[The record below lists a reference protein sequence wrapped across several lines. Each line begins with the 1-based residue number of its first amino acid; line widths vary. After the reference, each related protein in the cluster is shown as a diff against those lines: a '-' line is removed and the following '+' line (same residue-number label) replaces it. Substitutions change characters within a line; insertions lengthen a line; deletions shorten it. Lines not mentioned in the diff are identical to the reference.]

1 VPIGVICADRRGML
15 KDRSAL
21 GRTTDMM
28 TRRTFVQQASL
39 LASTVLGVP
48 TLAAS
53 PYKMGLQLFT
63 LRAAMAQDAPGTL
76 KRVADLG
83 YEEVETYGFD
93 DRALRYYGMEASAFK
108 ELLAANKLTTSS
120 GHYDLNRFV
129 VSPLGDLERYVD
141 RCIEGARALGQSYI
155 TWPWLDEQSRTIEK
169 FKVVAERLNIAGKR
183 IKSAG
188 LQLAYHNHDFEFVE
202 QDGRIGYDIVT
213 QDTDS
218 NLVKL
223 QMDLYWIA
231 RASKLTPHQWFEKF
245 PGRFVMWH
253 VKDMHRT
260 SRDYTELGN
269 GTIDFPA
276 IWPDVSL
283 AGLKHYF
290 VEQGGNFTHDPF
302 RSVADSAAY
311 VRRVL
316 LK

>member
-1 VPIGVICADRRGML
+1 M
-15 KDRSAL
+15 
-21 GRTTDMM
+21 
-28 TRRTFVQQASL
+28 
-39 LASTVLGVP
+39 LASTVLGAP
-48 TLAAS
+48 ALAAS

-93 DRALRYYGMEASAFK
+93 DRALRYYGMEANAFK
-108 ELLAANKLTTSS
+108 QLLAANKLTTSS

-129 VSPLGDLERYVD
+129 VSPVGDLERYVD

-183 IKSAG
+183 IKNAG

-218 NLVKL
+218 DLVKL

-231 RASKLTPHQWFEKF
+231 QGVQAHASPVVRKIS
-245 PGRFVMWH
+245 
-253 VKDMHRT
+253 RT
-260 SRDYTELGN
+260 FRDV
-269 GTIDFPA
+269 A
-276 IWPDVSL
+276 R
-283 AGLKHYF
+283 
-290 VEQGGNFTHDPF
+290 QGHAPNQ
-302 RSVADSAAY
+302 S
-311 VRRVL
+311 
-316 LK
+316 